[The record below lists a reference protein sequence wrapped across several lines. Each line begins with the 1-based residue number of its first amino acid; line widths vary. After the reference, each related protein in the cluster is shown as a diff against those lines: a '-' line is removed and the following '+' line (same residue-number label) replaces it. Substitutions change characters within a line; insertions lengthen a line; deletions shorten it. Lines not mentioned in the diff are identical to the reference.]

1 MPFPGIDAA
10 RKTFVDDNHFPRFR
24 RHFEFIFGPNFASI
38 NVVLSVAVVV
48 VVALSSSATRWLECF
63 FNILPFTIMKILPIA

>member
-24 RHFEFIFGPNFASI
+24 RHFEFIFGLNFASI
-38 NVVLSVAVVV
+38 NVVAVGGG
-48 VVALSSSATRWLECF
+48 SGGGTLET
-63 FNILPFTIMKILPIA
+63 LLR